1 MNINWP
7 LVVEAL
13 KALAW
18 PLVAALGLYLLK
30 RPLRELVAQ
39 LARRAT
45 KVSVFEVSIELAT
58 LPELR
63 PSWSVGDVDPRQLT
77 SAQIFDSAS
86 QALFEELLKP
96 AQADYAIV
104 DLRSGHAWLNS
115 RLFLF
120 ALILGDVTG
129 LRAFVF
135 LETAAGVRRRFL
147 GVASPVAVRRK
158 LGTRYPWLEEAFAR
172 ALAAQYPLV
181 PQPLLPTA
189 SAFSNQ
195 QSPLTPGEQW
205 RVTSFVQRFIQELQR
220 STAPPTQEQ
229 SSYLEIGT
237 SPQIWERA
245 QWLDGEHLERG
256 LIGSLDYAWV
266 EYSPDAAS
274 ASISDAV
281 LRRPVPFVALVDT
294 DRRFLGLVDRGAMLS
309 QTAQRTV
316 ASAVA
321 QNSSHLRGTV

>member
-1 MNINWP
+1 MTISWP
-7 LVVEAL
+7 LVVEAI

-18 PLVAALGLYLLK
+18 PLVATLVLYLLK

-63 PSWSVGDVDPRQLT
+63 ASWSVGDVDLRQLT
-77 SAQIFDSAS
+77 SAQLDSAS
-86 QALFEELLKP
+86 QALLQELLKP

-104 DLRSGHAWLNS
+104 DLRSGHAWLSS
-115 RLFLF
+115 RLYLF
-120 ALILGDVTG
+120 ALILGEVTG

-135 LETAAGVRRRFL
+135 LETGAGVRRRFL
-147 GVASPVAVRRK
+147 GVASPAAVRRK
-158 LGTRYPWLEEAFAR
+158 LGARYPWLEEAFAR
-172 ALAAQYPLV
+172 ALAAQYPPV
-181 PQPLLPTA
+181 PLPLTPTA

-205 RVTSFVQRFIQELQR
+205 RVTSFVQKFIQELQR

-229 SSYLEIGT
+229 NSYLEIGT

-245 QWLDGEHLERG
+245 HWLDGERLERD
-256 LIGSLDYAWV
+256 LIGGLDYAWV
-266 EYSPDAAS
+266 QHSPDAAS
-274 ASISDAV
+274 VSISDAV
-281 LRRPVPFVALVDT
+281 LRRPVPFVALVDA
-294 DRRFLGLVDRGAMLS
+294 DRRFLGLVDRGAMLGHM
-309 QTAQRTV
+309 AQRPAARAADPSVLT
-316 ASAVA
+316 
-321 QNSSHLRGTV
+321 